1 MSQFQSPIPT
11 DHIALH
17 ADQLVPRIKH
27 KAFAHAL
34 AARGVPRDQMPLM
47 QLLCGDLLVTY
58 AFDLPDGFRMATAA
72 DIAAVGVTKDE
83 LYGVTFRNVIRT
95 VPEPKY
101 LNRENVHLMG
111 TGQQMETSMLVIDGI
126 WDLIQPQL
134 KGPILV
140 SAPRRD
146 RLLVCDGADAQAI
159 AALRRQTAEYFN
171 EHDDEHRL
179 STQIMRRQGDDWVLY
194 DEQ

>member
-1 MSQFQSPIPT
+1 MPQHLDATPT
-11 DHIALH
+11 EHTTLH
-17 ADQLVPRIKH
+17 ADQLRPRIKH
-27 KAFAHAL
+27 KAFARAL

-47 QLLCGDLLVTY
+47 QVLCGDLLVAY

-83 LYGVTFRNVIRT
+83 LHGVTFRNVIRT

-101 LNRENVHLMG
+101 LNRDNVHLMQ
-111 TGQQMETSMLVIDGI
+111 TGQQMETSMLVIDGL

-134 KGPILV
+134 KGPILA

-146 RLLVCDGADAQAI
+146 RLLLCDGADEQAI
-159 AALRRQTAEYFN
+159 AALRRQTAEYFD

-194 DEQ
+194 EEQ